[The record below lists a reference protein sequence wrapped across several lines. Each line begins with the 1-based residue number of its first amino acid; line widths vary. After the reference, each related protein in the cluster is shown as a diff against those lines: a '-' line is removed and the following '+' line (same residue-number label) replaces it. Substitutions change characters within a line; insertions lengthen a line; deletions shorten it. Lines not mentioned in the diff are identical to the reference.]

1 MAPNEDF
8 DAGKYKSPAEM
19 RRDPGQW
26 ATMTPPQRRDYIRH
40 YGPQGGANEPGFPYQ
55 SVAASPDRP
64 EAHKPDTV
72 LLDEMLEAFKE
83 LDDPKFW
90 VGEAFGAHETL
101 WTGERFEAVL
111 TRFPSIRAKLEAL
124 NRVRESKHLQ
134 NLQPKPP
141 GTEGAKTAFQVG
153 MEAAE
158 AQKAALADLRTEII
172 TQRDAL
178 EAVTPTAKIVGVT
191 TESGDPGVQG
201 EQGGRPEAAPG
212 AGYADRVIANIDEGL
227 ALVAR
232 IKKQYGKEGEIT
244 LAPIRDHARNLQEW
258 RGMVLKNRGAT
269 TAEELAV
276 GADEDAYL
284 IPDAVTSTLDTLAL
298 LTGESPPAGGSRA
311 ATAVFIDAY
320 EKAFDRKTPSSRT
333 ERDALFNN
341 PARLADMVM
350 SSVDSARQFMAQ
362 VGIQDFDT
370 GATIDDVFRVSA
382 QHVYGGTQE
391 LIRQQYERYYGAGSS
406 GSKGVEVAAQNA
418 LAGLT
423 ARIRDANDPMDA
435 DMARSV
441 FGYVIE
447 TLRRLDGIEGT
458 PSAEQLEKERALID
472 GFIGL
477 SPDQAQDRAD
487 AIIRSRTDAIDM
499 QTEKSTAAFERRQG
513 LEAMEEGRTRYDR
526 EEQMGIRTDIRDMQ
540 QRQQEQTTG
549 IHRAVA
555 AAQQQMASEYLDQA
569 PMFGPV
575 TPGAKIGGANIYEQL
590 AGSRGIVD
598 PGYLEY
604 GGAVPRMPQASDMQA
619 FHEALASARAKLA
632 YGTEDEALA
641 GLPAYTPEPGVSAP
655 GSIRR

>member
-8 DAGKYKSPAEM
+8 DIGKYDGPAEM
-19 RRDPGQW
+19 RRQEAQKKGSSQW
-26 ATMTPPQRRDYIRH
+26 ATMTPPQRREYIRH
-40 YGPQGGANEPGFPYQ
+40 YGSKGGANQSGFPYQ
-55 SVAASPDRP
+55 SVAAMPLSEQP
-64 EAHKPDTV
+64 ERYKRDIPRI
-72 LLDEMLEAFKE
+72 DEMLEALKE
-83 LDDPKFW
+83 LDDPRFW
-90 VGEAFGAHETL
+90 VGETVGAHETF
-101 WTGERFEAVL
+101 WTGERFGPLLSQYSEL
-111 TRFPSIRAKLEAL
+111 RKKLEVL
-124 NRVRESKHLQ
+124 NKLKHSRTGR
-134 NLQPKPP
+134 PEDRAPY
-141 GTEGAKTAFQVG
+141 E
-153 MEAAE
+153 
-158 AQKAALADLRTEII
+158 AALADLRASLS
-172 TQRDAL
+172 TQRDRLAAIIIP
-178 EAVTPTAKIVGVT
+178 EGVT
-191 TESGDPGVQG
+191 TDSGDPGVQG

-232 IKKQYGKEGEIT
+232 IKKQYGKEGAIT
-244 LAPIRDHARNLQEW
+244 LAPISDHERNLQEW
-258 RGMVLKNRGAT
+258 RRMVIKNRGAT

-276 GADEDAYL
+276 GADADAYL

-298 LTGESPPAGGSRA
+298 LTGEAPPAGGSRA
-311 ATAVFIDAY
+311 ATGLFIDAY
-320 EKAFDRKTPSSRT
+320 QKAFDRNTPSSQT
-333 ERDALFNN
+333 ERGLLFNN
-341 PARLADMVM
+341 PAKLADMVM

-362 VGIQDFDT
+362 VGIQDFDM

-391 LIRQQYERYYGAGSS
+391 LIRKQYERYYGAGSS
-406 GSKGVEVAAQNA
+406 GSQGVEVAAQNA

-441 FGYVIE
+441 FGYVVE

-458 PSAEQLEKERALID
+458 PSAEQLEKEKALID

-513 LEAMEEGRTRYDR
+513 LEAMEEGRTRYGR
-526 EEQMGIRTDIRDMQ
+526 EEQTGIRTDIRDMQ

-555 AAQQQMASEYLDQA
+555 AAQQQMASEYLGQA